1 MDISFKTEEELY
13 KRLLPVLRIKKN
25 KINVCFSYRIT
36 EEEIW
41 KYLKDNIWC
50 SKTNLTLSGMVED
63 ILNIDNHKI
72 IDFISYKI

>member
-1 MDISFKTEEELY
+1 MDIFFKTEEELY
-13 KRLLPVLRIKKN
+13 KRLIPVLRIKKN
-25 KINVCFSYRIT
+25 KINVCFSYRVT

-41 KYLKDNIWC
+41 KYLKNNIWR